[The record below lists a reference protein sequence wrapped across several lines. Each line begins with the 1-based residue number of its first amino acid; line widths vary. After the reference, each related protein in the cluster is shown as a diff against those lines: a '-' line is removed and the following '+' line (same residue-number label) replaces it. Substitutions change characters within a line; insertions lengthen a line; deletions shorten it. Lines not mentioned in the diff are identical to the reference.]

1 MKIGYARVSTADQ
14 NLDLQISALKNAGC
28 ERVYKEKKSSVS
40 ERPELE
46 KMLKYLRPGDQV
58 VVWKIDRLAR
68 SLKHLILL
76 IEDFKKKKIEFM
88 CLTNNI
94 DTTTPMGLCFLSIV
108 GAFAELE
115 RNLIIERT
123 KAGLAAAR
131 EKGVKLG
138 RRPGLTENQQVI
150 KKAACDLYRKG
161 MTTNDI
167 CKSLKVSTAT
177 LYRYLRAGNM
187 AMRGNPGRPKGQS
200 LDIDAELKTVS

>member
-161 MTTNDI
+161 MTTNNI
-167 CKSLKVSTAT
+167 CKSLKLSTAT

>member
-167 CKSLKVSTAT
+167 CKSLKLSTAT

>member
-28 ERVYKEKKSSVS
+28 ERVYKEKKSSVA

-138 RRPGLTENQQVI
+138 RRPGLTENQQAI

-167 CKSLKVSTAT
+167 CKSLKLSTAT

>member
-28 ERVYKEKKSSVS
+28 ERVYKEKKSSVA
-40 ERPELE
+40 ERPELD